1 MSDRDAISYSLTVER
16 QTTNIP
22 LDLKKAVVTR
32 YGLFLRI
39 EVDHAARGHSPD
51 RSPDKDV
58 RNCFG
63 LVGEQ
68 VRSIVSG

>member
-1 MSDRDAISYSLTVER
+1 MSDRDAISYRLTVER
-16 QTTNIP
+16 QTTRIL

-32 YGLFLRI
+32 YGLFLRG
-39 EVDHAARGHSPD
+39 EVDHAAINSPN
-51 RSPDKDV
+51 RSPNKDV

-63 LVGEQ
+63 LVGGQ

>member
-1 MSDRDAISYSLTVER
+1 MISMNYSLTVER

-32 YGLFLRI
+32 YGLFLRG
-39 EVDHAARGHSPD
+39 EVDHAARTQSK

-63 LVGEQ
+63 LVREQ